1 MHTQAQN
8 SIPRLFESQN
18 IPDPVALP
26 LTTKA
31 AELACRHWSR
41 PLLESEDVVR
51 IIRENT
57 NFKIQENKNVSY
69 EIVNSLERSGFTIHT
84 ILFESR
90 EGVWVPASLYVPKGE
105 GPFPAV
111 VNSHGHWKDG
121 RRTDIAQQTAQ
132 LLASNGYV
140 CLNMDAWGAGER
152 GSEHTHEYHGSNLGA
167 SLMNV
172 GETLLGLQL
181 SDNRRGVDL
190 LCTLPYVDTDHIG
203 ATGASGG
210 GNQTMWLAATDDR
223 IKAVVPVVSVG
234 TFRSY
239 VMNSNCVCEL
249 MPDGLTHLEESDVL
263 AAVAPRALKMLTAIQ
278 DGNAAFA
285 PLQMLKTYK
294 QISGRFTE
302 KQLAY
307 ELFNSGHDYNTDM
320 QRSMLNWF
328 DTHLKPDSTKQQDLT
343 ISPLVPVEDL
353 SVFKG
358 DKALPSIVTTKDYI
372 RIAGHNLRK
381 RLEHEEHIDR
391 KEKQTELESM
401 LYPGQRDIVLR
412 RYTYNAS
419 KGWEP
424 LLLETRQAQFI
435 PLLYRLPKN
444 QNKGFKLIISSK
456 GKQQIDAVQLSEL
469 EQHGYGII
477 VFDLYAVGERSSQ
490 TGDHIDGQLPR
501 FHTVS
506 RASLWFGEPMMGI
519 WSNEIAMVIKEI
531 QQLFPDQPITLMADK
546 EAALATLYYTAL
558 ADWSYPVELN
568 ELPLSYLWDEGKNA
582 DAFNMAVHV
591 PGIVSWGDLPMLLA
605 LSNSE
610 FHLSNVVSITGERIS
625 DDEWGTYV
633 SWLKILKHKLN
644 TNGKISRN

>member
-1 MHTQAQN
+1 MHTRAQN
-8 SIPRLFESQN
+8 SIPRLFESEN

-26 LTTKA
+26 LTSKA

-41 PLLESEDVVR
+41 PPLEREDVIR
-51 IIRENT
+51 IIRKNT
-57 NFKIQENKNVSY
+57 NFRNHENKNVSY
-69 EIVNSLERSGFTIHT
+69 MIVNSLERPGFTIHT

-111 VNSHGHWKDG
+111 INSHGHWKDG

-132 LLASNGYV
+132 LLANNGYV

-190 LCTLPYVDTDHIG
+190 LCTLPYVDPNHIG

-234 TFRSY
+234 TFRAY

-249 MPDGLTHLEESDVL
+249 MPDGLTQLEESDVL

-294 QISGRFTE
+294 QIAGRFTE

-320 QRSMLNWF
+320 QKSMLNWF
-328 DTHLKPDSTKQQDLT
+328 DTQLKTNTTQQQDLT
-343 ISPLVPVEDL
+343 VAPLVPVEDL

-372 RIAGHNLRK
+372 RIAGQNLRK
-381 RLEHEEHIDR
+381 QLENEAPIDR
-391 KEKQTELESM
+391 KEKQTELERL
-401 LYPGQRDIVLR
+401 LYPGQRDSIIK
-412 RYTYNAS
+412 RYAYNAN
-419 KGWEP
+419 KGWHP
-424 LLLETRQAQFI
+424 LLLETRHEQFI

-444 QNKGFKLIISSK
+444 QSQGFKLIISSK
-456 GKQQIDAVQLSEL
+456 GKQEIDAVQLTTL

-477 VFDLYAVGERSSQ
+477 VFDLYAVGERSSD

-519 WSNEIAMVIKEI
+519 WSNEIAMVIQEI
-531 QQLFPDQPITLMADK
+531 QQRFPDQPLSILADK

-558 ADWSYPVELN
+558 AGQTYPVELN
-568 ELPLSYLWDEGKNA
+568 EVPLSYVWDEGKST

-605 LSNSE
+605 LNNSQI
-610 FHLSNVVSITGERIS
+610 HLSKVVSITGEKLS
-625 DDEWGTYV
+625 NSGWETYNF
-633 SWLKILKHKLN
+633 WLKTLKHKLN